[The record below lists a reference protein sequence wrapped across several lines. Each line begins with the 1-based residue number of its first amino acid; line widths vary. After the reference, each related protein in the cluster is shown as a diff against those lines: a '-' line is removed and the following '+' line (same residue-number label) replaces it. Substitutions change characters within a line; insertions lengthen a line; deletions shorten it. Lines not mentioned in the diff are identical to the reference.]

1 MSIITLSRVLV
12 RGDHPEG
19 KVSAWL
25 GKHRISLLTMLP
37 VFGLVAMISI
47 INFNGFPGRVN
58 DDEGTYVAQAWAV
71 LFRGELAHYTYW
83 YDHPPLGWLQIA
95 GYAWLTDGFHRAAT
109 AVTVGREFMV
119 LMHMLACAMMYVLAR
134 RLNFHRV
141 TGAAAVLLFTFSPVA
156 LYYHRMVFLDNIAI
170 MWALAALVFA
180 ASPRRSLAAAFGS
193 AMCFATAVLTK
204 ETAAVLLPVVL
215 WVLIQ
220 NQPKVGRG
228 WGITVFLSSFIGASL
243 FYPLYAVLKNELVE
257 GPGHV
262 SLIWAIKWQLFERAG
277 TGSVLDPSTVSY
289 QTVEW
294 WLQTDSWLLV
304 AGAVLVIPALFVRRL
319 RPLAI
324 GLGIQLAM
332 LVRGGYLPQPYV
344 IALIPLSAILL
355 AGMGEVFIRSRWFA
369 PVGMWPNKF
378 FARLRFSFRWSVART
393 GIVAVAAAIMAFGL
407 VGSPTWASQAE
418 RASTYDPSGYSVQAT
433 DWVRANVDKSQ
444 VVITDDNIWA
454 DLVMDGY
461 ENPVWLYKADLDP
474 AVKDKLLPNGRH
486 DIDYLVLPDLS
497 ESLLKSLPIV
507 WDAIQHSRVVVVYGE
522 GDAKMIVREVIHT
535 E

>member
-95 GYAWLTDGFHRAAT
+95 GYAGLTDGFHRAAT

-119 LMHMLACAMMYVLAR
+119 LMHMLACVMMYILAR

-156 LYYHRMVFLDNIAI
+156 LYYHRMVFLDNIAV
-170 MWALAALVFA
+170 MWTLAALVFA

-204 ETAAVLLPVVL
+204 ETALVMLPVVL

-220 NQPKVGRG
+220 NQPKVGRS
-228 WGITVFLSSFIGASL
+228 WGTVVFLSSFIGAGL
-243 FYPLYAVLKNELVE
+243 FYPLYAVLKNELTE

-262 SLIWAIKWQLFERAG
+262 SLIWAIKWQLFERDG
-277 TGSVLDPSTVSY
+277 TGSVFNHTTVSY
-289 QTVEW
+289 QTVHW
-294 WLQTDSWLLV
+294 WLETDSWLLV
-304 AGAVLVIPALFVRRL
+304 AGAAMVLPALFVRRL
-319 RPLAI
+319 RPLAV

-332 LVRGGYLPQPYV
+332 LARGGYLPQPYV

-355 AGMGEVFIRSRWFA
+355 AGMGEMFVRSRWFA
-369 PVGMWPNKF
+369 PVGEWPNKF
-378 FARLRFSFRWSVART
+378 LAQLRFGFRWSVART
-393 GIVAVAAAIMAFGL
+393 GVVLVAVSAAIFGII
-407 VGSPTWASQAE
+407 GSPAWAHEA
-418 RASTYDPSGYSVQAT
+418 RYGATYDPSVYSVQAT
-433 DWVRANVDKSQ
+433 DWVRAHVGKGQ

-474 AVKDKLLPNGRH
+474 AVKDKLLRGGWN
-486 DIDYLVLPDLS
+486 DVDYLVLPDLS

-507 WDAIQHSRVVVVYGE
+507 WEAIQHSRVVVVYGT